1 MTLAGIA
8 LGGISLGGLSI
19 GYFAVGGMAIGIYAI
34 GGMAIASKLA
44 IGGMAHGYSANGVHT
59 LVSTNCSLEMIS
71 NFILRQHN
79 LNAKIVEFLLLFIY

>member
-1 MTLAGIA
+1 
-8 LGGISLGGLSI
+8 
-19 GYFAVGGMAIGIYAI
+19 MAIGIYAI

-44 IGGMAHGYSANGVHT
+44 IGGMAHGYVAIGSSANGAHT

>member
-1 MTLAGIA
+1 MQLEVWQLLQTRNW
-8 LGGISLGGLSI
+8 
-19 GYFAVGGMAIGIYAI
+19 GY
-34 GGMAIASKLA
+34 
-44 IGGMAHGYSANGVHT
+44 AHGYVAIGSSANGVHT